1 VWRKDVDRLWH
12 RGEKGEKSRGGAA
25 LGVHHALWLAVHVP
39 PWCVREGERGEV
51 VTRLMAPPQPMAN
64 GLAVAQEG
72 GVPMP
77 SADGNGGGSS
87 VLPSLGR
94 N

>member
-1 VWRKDVDRLWH
+1 MV
-12 RGEKGEKSRGGAA
+12 
-25 LGVHHALWLAVHVP
+25 
-39 PWCVREGERGEV
+39 CVREGERDEV

>member
-1 VWRKDVDRLWH
+1 MGNQTTNLQH
-12 RGEKGEKSRGGAA
+12 RQLENVSARDALIGEGG
-25 LGVHHALWLAVHVP
+25 GD
-39 PWCVREGERGEV
+39 

-64 GLAVAQEG
+64 GPAAAQEG

-77 SADGNGGGSS
+77 SADGNNGGGL
-87 VLPSLGR
+87 VPPSLGR